1 MDNKQQ
7 IKEIE
12 PTQAEI
18 NKIYNPLSEKN
29 DKVDIKLDSKDI
41 LSEYKHPSPQFNE
54 AIDKSIKIPD
64 KAEIA
69 SNPQK
74 FEAEKGVDKNGV
86 NMADAKSVNSI
97 ADDYVK
103 GQEKVIEQKVLTLA
117 DLAQDK
123 VHKIG
128 KSI

>member
-1 MDNKQQ
+1 MENKQQ
-7 IKEIE
+7 LIGIE
-12 PTQAEI
+12 PTKAEI
-18 NKIYNPLSEKN
+18 NKINDPLSEKN

-41 LSEYKHPSPQFNE
+41 ASEYKHPLPQFND

-64 KAEIA
+64 KTEIA
-69 SNPQK
+69 GNPQK

-86 NMADAKSVNSI
+86 NMAETKSVNTI
-97 ADDYVK
+97 AEDYVK

-123 VHKIG
+123 VHKLG
-128 KSI
+128 RSI